1 MTIEVYLE
9 CGAKRTFAGALAWP
23 GWCRSGRDEAA
34 ALQSLLDYGPRYRA
48 ALELT
53 ELQLPADT
61 GGFQVVERLS
71 GTSTTD
77 FGAPGVAPAYDNQP
91 VDAAELRRLETLL
104 LGCWQAFDRAVE
116 AAAGKQ
122 LRRGA
127 RGGGREFDKIVAHV
141 LDSSAGYLRQLGW
154 STKQGQ
160 VEPEEQQ
167 RQLWKATQEALA
179 ASARGELPT
188 RGPRGG
194 QRWTARYF
202 VRRTAW
208 HLLDHAWELEDRSV

>member
-53 ELQLPADT
+53 ELQFPADT

-127 RGGGREFDKIVAHV
+127 RGGGRELDKIVAHV